1 MQKLEYAIVDG
12 TEKEVTKKV
21 KLVSMLC
28 SSLALMVS
36 ICLCTLY
43 MLLWMQAMNA
53 NKMFSIGEAYSEQA
67 NYYDTCSIGE

>member
-36 ICLCTLY
+36 VCLCTLY
-43 MLLWMQAMNA
+43 ILLWMQAMNA
-53 NKMFSIGEAYSEQA
+53 NKMFSIGETYSEQA

>member
-28 SSLALMVS
+28 SLLALVVS
-36 ICLCTLY
+36 ISFCTLY
-43 MLLWMQAMNA
+43 MLLWMQAMDA
-53 NKMFSIGEAYSEQA
+53 NKTFSIGEAYSERA
-67 NYYDTCSIGE
+67 NYYDTCSAGE